1 MSANGQQLPG
11 TEEAKTGGGTPATAA
26 RPASAMGGTIL
37 AGILLVLAAYEEG
50 GGCLAFAAAAVAVLA
65 VMAVSQVCLAAMRP
79 AAWAAYQSALAALR
93 DSPNDPGARGR
104 ALAAGRA
111 YARLTLNPPGQ
122 TTYTEEMIRNDL
134 DAAGR
139 R

>member
-1 MSANGQQLPG
+1 MSSGQQSAG
-11 TEEAKTGGGTPATAA
+11 SEAAGADATGGGPPRWPAL
-26 RPASAMGGTIL
+26 AMGGTIL
-37 AGILLVLAAYEEG
+37 AGILLVLVANEEG
-50 GGCLAFAAAAVAVLA
+50 GTCLAFAAAAVALLA

-111 YARLTLNPPGQ
+111 YARLTLNTSGQ
-122 TTYTEEMIRNDL
+122 TAYTEEMIRNDL